1 MKLNPDCLRAVL
13 LAYEALPAINRQI
26 GLPIDGFSEEEIFYH
41 QQLLEDAGFIRLQW
55 GATGDDPYRV
65 YPHRLTYAGHEF
77 LNASRNNQAW
87 DAVKKAMAQT
97 GGFVVELA
105 KPILLEL
112 LTNRIHEL
120 LKQ

>member
-13 LAYEALPAINRQI
+13 LAYEALPAINYALK
-26 GLPIDGFSEEEIFYH
+26 LPIDDFSEEEIFYH
-41 QQLLEDAGFIRLQW
+41 QLLLKDAGFILMNPMP
-55 GATGDDPYRV
+55 TGDKPYLIH
-65 YPHRLTYAGHEF
+65 PIRLTYAGHEF
-77 LNASRNNQAW
+77 LNASRNNQVW
-87 DAVKKAMAQT
+87 EDVKTAMSKA

-112 LTNRIHEL
+112 LTTQIHDL

>member
-13 LAYEALPAINRQI
+13 LAYEALPAISRQI
-26 GLPIDGFSEEEIFYH
+26 GLPIDGFPEEEIFYH
-41 QQLLEDAGFIRLQW
+41 QLLLKDAGFILMELFP
-55 GATGDDPYRV
+55 TGDDPYLLH
-65 YPHRLTYAGHEF
+65 PIRLTYAGHEF

-87 DAVKKAMAQT
+87 EAVKKAMAQT

-120 LKQ
+120 LK